1 MPRKLGLFG
10 GTFDPIHLG
19 HTRMATA
26 FAEELNLDQVVF
38 IPAGDPYHKEF
49 LTQTSAK
56 HRLNMVQLAIEDRPL
71 FTVSDCDIKR
81 DGETYTVD
89 TLEYFKQE
97 FPADT
102 ALWWLMGSDSLL
114 QLQTWHQFHKLFDS
128 ANIAIAM
135 RDEFNL
141 EELHPEVF
149 TLCKRALAK
158 GLDDNETNGKMS
170 LLSLPPLD
178 ISSKQIRSLV
188 QTNQDLTPYLDAKVV
203 QYIQQH
209 HLYQKF

>member
-19 HTRMATA
+19 HTRMAAA
-26 FAEELNLDQVVF
+26 FATELNLDQVVF

-49 LTQTSAK
+49 ATQTSAK
-56 HRLNMVQLAIEDRPL
+56 HRLNMVQLAIEGHTL
-71 FTVSDCDIKR
+71 FAVSDCDIKR

-97 FPADT
+97 FPTDT
-102 ALWWLMGSDSLL
+102 SLWWLMGSDSLL
-114 QLQTWHQFHKLFDS
+114 QLQTWHQFRKLFES
-128 ANIAIAM
+128 TNIAIAM
-135 RDEFNL
+135 RDDFNL
-141 EELHPEVF
+141 EELHPDVL
-149 TLCKRALAK
+149 TLCKQALAK
-158 GLDDNETNGKMS
+158 GLDENEENGKMC
-170 LLSLPPLD
+170 LLTLPPLD

-203 QYIQQH
+203 QYLQHH
-209 HLYQKF
+209 HLY